1 MKKLFTFLV
10 VLFTMTAA
18 AQESALLR
26 LNYAS
31 GDSYIMDL
39 QLSQDMGTMMSM
51 DMGMK
56 MKQTITSV
64 SGDTYESTMKIA
76 SIAMDMS
83 QGGMNVSYDSSK
95 SDDELDASGKMM
107 QAQMVPML
115 QAVISMKGNNLGEV
129 SETTVEPNVP
139 GTADLAK
146 QSSGV
151 VYPKEAV
158 RVGDTWTMSKSDKG
172 MTMDFVYTVASI
184 AKEVVVLDVSGKVA
198 GMAEG
203 SITGKINVDRNSGVP
218 STSNI
223 AMDMAAQG
231 QKMSIKTTITMTKQ

>member
-10 VLFTMTAA
+10 VAFTMTAT

-31 GDSYIMDL
+31 GDTYIMDL
-39 QLSQDMGTMMSM
+39 QLAQDMGPMMSM

-64 SGDTYESTMKIA
+64 SGDTYESTMKIT
-76 SIAMDMS
+76 SMAMDMS
-83 QGGMNVSYDSSK
+83 QGGQNVSYDSSK

-107 QAQMVPML
+107 QSQMAPML

-129 SETTVEPNVP
+129 SETTVEPDVP

-172 MTMDFVYTVASI
+172 MTMDFIYKVASI
-184 AKEVVVLDVSGKVA
+184 TKEVVVLDVSGKVG

-218 STSNI
+218 STSNV
-223 AMDMAAQG
+223 AMDMTAQG
-231 QKMSIKTTITMTKQ
+231 QKMTIKTTITMTKQ